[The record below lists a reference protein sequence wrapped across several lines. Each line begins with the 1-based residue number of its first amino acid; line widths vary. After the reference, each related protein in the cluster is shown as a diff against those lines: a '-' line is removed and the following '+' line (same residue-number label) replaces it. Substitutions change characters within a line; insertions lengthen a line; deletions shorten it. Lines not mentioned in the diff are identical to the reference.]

1 MKTNDDTTLS
11 LAIPI
16 ETVFIPVAA
25 TFAEQAARGLGLD
38 QRAATAMRLA
48 TEEVTAFLC
57 RIGAQRRRVT
67 IECSAGSYFVEEKI
81 TMPVDRLQLRAFNL
95 AARLDFEN
103 EADLDQMGLLIASRM
118 TDRFWM
124 RRSENGHLVL
134 SLVKE
139 FSYPEIDI
147 DTDTDI
153 KVPGGI
159 ERWTVSTPD
168 SAHIKWFARLVN
180 RCYPPD
186 LFPAEFR
193 FPGKLAD
200 MANGGDCQVLTALGP
215 GGELAGGMAWRWIG
229 SRTVEL
235 FGPYCFASGDTPEL
249 ARDLLETCINNV
261 ARTPALA
268 MICRRPTAELP
279 DGYLEP
285 LTAPRPSRDD
295 TDRAAPPGTEPAR
308 FRLLYEETGAVVWAH
323 PAVRDFLTETYRRLY
338 IPRDIQAADP
348 DDGESRDPFSVLSCT
363 IDRRL
368 SSGVLRP
375 IWPGEDSGTNL
386 AAHLDLLRDE
396 QIRTIRLEMDLGHA
410 WQAIF
415 VPGLLELGFTPTM
428 VLPHAGHGDLLIFEL
443 EAS

>member
-1 MKTNDDTTLS
+1 MKKNDDTPLS

-16 ETVFIPVAA
+16 ETAFIPVAA

-38 QRAATAMRLA
+38 QRAANAMRLA

-57 RIGAQRRRVT
+57 RVGAQRRRVT

-95 AARLDFEN
+95 AARLDFEK

-124 RRSENGHLVL
+124 SRSETGDLVL
-134 SLVKE
+134 LLVKE
-139 FSYPEIDI
+139 FSYPEIDNDI
-147 DTDTDI
+147 DI
-153 KVPGGI
+153 KVPRGI
-159 ERWTVSTPD
+159 EHWTIITPD
-168 SAHIKWFARLVN
+168 SARIKWFARLVN

-200 MANGGDCQVLTALGP
+200 MAQGGDCQVLTALGP
-215 GGELAGGMAWRWIG
+215 AGELVGGMAWRWIG

-235 FGPYCFASGDTPEL
+235 FGPYCFAAGGAPQL
-249 ARDLLETCINNV
+249 ARDLLEAGINNV

-268 MICRRPTAELP
+268 MICRRSTADLP

-285 LTAPRPSRDD
+285 LTAPSPSRDD
-295 TDRAAPPGTEPAR
+295 TDRAAPSGTGPAR

-338 IPRDIQAADP
+338 IPRDIQTADFN
-348 DDGESRDPFSVLSCT
+348 DGESRDPFSVLSCT

-375 IWPGEDSGTNL
+375 IWPGDDCHANL

-410 WQAIF
+410 WQAVF